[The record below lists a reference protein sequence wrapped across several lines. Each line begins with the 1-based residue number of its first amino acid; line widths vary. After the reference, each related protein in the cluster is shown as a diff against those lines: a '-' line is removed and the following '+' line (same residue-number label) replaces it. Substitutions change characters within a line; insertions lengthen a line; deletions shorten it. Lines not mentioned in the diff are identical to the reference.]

1 MDTLDTLRAMLI
13 EQFQLKPEAL
23 TPDTLLRELGVDSLA
38 LLEFSFEMEQRFNVD
53 LPQNVALSGATLGE
67 LAAALDKAAV
77 SKAAIEVPAEN
88 ANEVFATLNGGTQKH
103 E

>member
-1 MDTLDTLRAMLI
+1 MNTLDTLRAMLI
-13 EQFQLKPEAL
+13 EQFQLKPETL

-77 SKAAIEVPAEN
+77 NKVVVEVPGEN
-88 ANEVFATLNGGTQKH
+88 GNEDLATLNGYAQKH